1 MPSDEGREKNGVS
14 APRRAKAKAKPESI
28 RVRRLHRRD
37 LNRTW
42 EFLKL
47 VFRGVNKNTVEY
59 QRPRTKARFMEVYDM
74 EGTDQLLFEVG
85 KQFVGYAECSYTTG
99 GSDNW
104 MNPRYFDKR
113 GMRPLYVDEI
123 AVHPL
128 YQSRGVGSFMLEQL
142 QHLARTRGCTHL
154 VLEVAQNNKP
164 ALTWYHKRKF
174 YRLDAAIFLAQRVPM
189 EPELLP
195 ERALK
200 PKLAELEAADGAVS
214 RPARRGRAPLS
225 PKSSPPR
232 EPDPKRPSDPPP
244 SRRAK
249 ALLPQGRP
257 S

>member
-1 MPSDEGREKNGVS
+1 MS
-14 APRRAKAKAKPESI
+14 APAAGTAKRSKTKPETI

-59 QRPRTKARFMEVYDM
+59 QRPRTKSRFMEVYDM

-85 KQFVGYAECSYTTG
+85 KLIVGYAECSYTTG

-128 YQSRGVGSFMLEQL
+128 FQSRGVGSFMLEQL

-154 VLEVAQNNKP
+154 VLEVAQNNKQ

-174 YRLDAAIFLAQRVPM
+174 YRLDAAIFLAQRVPT

-200 PKLAELEAADGAVS
+200 PKLVALDAPESVKPAAKKSKSRKVSNGVSETPAEP
-214 RPARRGRAPLS
+214 PAS
-225 PKSSPPR
+225 
-232 EPDPKRPSDPPP
+232 EPSV
-244 SRRAK
+244 
-249 ALLPQGRP
+249 
-257 S
+257 

>member
-1 MPSDEGREKNGVS
+1 VTAAEPAPPSKAKPKPKG
-14 APRRAKAKAKPESI
+14 KAKAESI

-85 KQFVGYAECSYTTG
+85 KQIVGYAECSYTTG

-154 VLEVAQNNKP
+154 VLEVAQNNKQ

-195 ERALK
+195 ERVLK
-200 PKLAELEAADGAVS
+200 PKLVEAGLADAATNGATAAP
-214 RPARRGRAPLS
+214 RRARRARAPG
-225 PKSSPPR
+225 PPADSLPG
-232 EPDPKRPSDPPP
+232 ESDPTPSSGP
-244 SRRAK
+244 GSSRRT
-249 ALLPQGRP
+249 
-257 S
+257 